1 MLLGPALLGERL
13 TAREAVGAALA
24 VAGAVLVVIDGVPG
38 VTQRLVPHWRGD
50 LLLILSA
57 LAYASYSLLGRR
69 VLVRHAAG
77 WVTASSILWGAVA
90 MLPLALGEWLAG
102 QRPAWTGA
110 AVAGTLYLG
119 VVVTALG
126 YLVWNWALRR
136 VEAPRAAIF
145 LCVQPAAGAGLGVGL
160 LDEPLTVF
168 TLVGGG
174 LILGGVLLAFGSAAR

>member
-1 MLLGPALLGERL
+1 
-13 TAREAVGAALA
+13 
-24 VAGAVLVVIDGVPG
+24 
-38 VTQRLVPHWRGD
+38 
-50 LLLILSA
+50 
-57 LAYASYSLLGRR
+57 
-69 VLVRHAAG
+69 
-77 WVTASSILWGAVA
+77 